1 MAAFEAQKDKIG
13 NFDWITEYDEIEGF
27 LQSNYTGLTHINKKD
42 TRVLVA
48 GCGTSQLSFQLANSG
63 FGEIISVDNDEECIS
78 HMKKMHFGDERL
90 KWYVY
95 DMVEPEST
103 SPSQEFLDI
112 VLGKFDLIVDKGTLD
127 AILVEGKYS
136 NNATIYTHYFP
147 FSFLP
152 FFLPFFFVPFSSL
165 DVCSAFLLLFTP
177 LDIFDLYQKH
187 LTSYFLNVLIIYF

>member
-42 TRVLVA
+42 VRVLVA

-103 SPSQEFLDI
+103 SPSQEFLDN

-136 NNATIYTHYFP
+136 NNAMTNAHFSLFP
-147 FSFLP
+147 SFLLFFP
-152 FFLPFFFVPFSSL
+152 SFLLCSFFLL
-165 DVCSAFLLLFTP
+165 
-177 LDIFDLYQKH
+177 
-187 LTSYFLNVLIIYF
+187 